1 MITGGRLEDKIEW
14 ALIILVVLALMIY
27 AMMTF
32 GQRQDEQ
39 PALAPAYSAVLA
51 VSANPSYSNEPLVVS
66 GTLTNCGDGNAT
78 LRIDGN
84 PLAYQQIGSGGITAT
99 IRPALGTHKLELE
112 SGLCK
117 DSLSFETRSPL
128 CSDGQTRPCD
138 AGRGCPG
145 KQTCQN
151 NAWGPCSGPARI
163 CNPGQK
169 VSCPITSCIFGVTV
183 CNACGTGWSDCAPA
197 K

>member
-1 MITGGRLEDKIEW
+1 MEDKLEW
-14 ALIILVVLALMIY
+14 ALILLVVLALIIY

-32 GQRQDEQ
+32 GAKPLEQ

-51 VSANPSYSNEPLVVS
+51 VSANPSYSNAPLAVS
-66 GTLTNCGDGNAT
+66 GTLTNCGAANAT
-78 LRIDGN
+78 LRMDGN
-84 PLAYQQIGSGGITAT
+84 PLAYQQDGSGGITAT
-99 IRPALGTHKLELE
+99 IRPTLGTHKLDLE
-112 SGLCK
+112 SGPCR
-117 DSLSFETRSPL
+117 DTISFETRPPA
-128 CSDGQTRPCD
+128 CANGQARSCD

-169 VSCPITSCIFGVTV
+169 VSCPLTSCIFGVTV
-183 CNACGTGWSDCAPA
+183 CNACGTGWSACTAPS
-197 K
+197 